1 MGFYDD
7 MLESAEHLDNQ
18 EGAQD
23 LAFLDQMMKAYR
35 NTTVN
40 PKGLDLGDFTVA
52 KVIIPAMNL
61 PFPDGVTVPEKEATK
76 LYYLKRNGKEC
87 FFNVKATKKQVV
99 SSLISIFIELP

>member
-23 LAFLDQMMKAYR
+23 LTFLDQMMKAYR
-35 NTTVN
+35 NTTIN
-40 PKGLDLGDFTVA
+40 PKGLDISHFTVA
-52 KVIIPAMNL
+52 KVIVPAM
-61 PFPDGVTVPEKEATK
+61 PMPADVQMPTKEESK

-87 FFNVKATKKQVV
+87 FFNVAATKKQIV
-99 SSLISIFIELP
+99 SSLVSIFVELP